1 MTAFDYLVI
10 TVLLLSGALGLWRG
24 IIREVFAL
32 GAWILAIVCM
42 MLFGQA
48 LANALPLANSP
59 SWLKLLTGYVLVFV
73 LVFVVVSIIGFLFT
87 KLVQTA
93 GLTFIDR
100 GLGFAFG
107 MLRGGL
113 IVVLLVLLGGAAG
126 LSSNDW
132 WKQSASAKPLETF
145 AAILRNKFPDP
156 LANKLKFA
164 RHERATKKVELCV
177 A

>member
-1 MTAFDYLVI
+1 MTAFDYVVI
-10 TVLLLSGALGLWRG
+10 AVLLLSGALGLWRG

-32 GAWILAIVCM
+32 GAWITAIVCM

-48 LANALPLANSP
+48 AANALPIAQSVP
-59 SWLKLLTGYVLVFV
+59 WLKLLTGYVLVFV
-73 LVFVVVSIIGFLFT
+73 CAFVIVSIAGFLFT

-93 GLTFIDR
+93 GLSFIDR

-107 MLRGGL
+107 VLRGGL

-126 LSSNDW
+126 LSKSDW
-132 WKQSASAKPLETF
+132 WRESASAKPLETF

-156 LANKLKFA
+156 LASKLKFA
-164 RHERATKKVELCV
+164 LHESAHPKE